1 MQNTPD
7 KPLQQPDANALFRY
21 QVVSTIL
28 AQEQMGQL
36 RHQAIQTVADMVLT
50 TPNNTSKKVSLRT
63 LYRWLAA
70 FEARGFAGLQST
82 QRPHTPSS
90 VVIPA
95 TVMEFLKQEK
105 MVDPQASV
113 PELIRRATGKEL
125 IGRDQSIHRT
135 TAWRGLKRMG
145 VDTTRAKA
153 RKDRDCRR
161 FSFPHRMDMVMCD
174 GKHFRAGSSR
184 LRRVALFFIDD
195 ASRAVLGVKVGS
207 SESTELFLNGLYQ
220 ILHRYGTMTTLFVDN
235 GSGFIANDSIDVL
248 RNLNILFIHG
258 TAGYPQGR
266 GKIERFNRTASDQML
281 RLLDGN
287 PDIDPDCAALEL
299 RLWHYL
305 HGQYNNTP
313 HCSLDGNTPWSRFKE
328 DPTPLRFHQN
338 QETLLKAFVLNKARS
353 VSNDHVISFNGV
365 QYEVPRGLASTR
377 VIIQHNPLDN
387 SVAILHQN
395 RTVRLAPLD
404 AQANARDKR
413 TKTAAFDEEPA
424 RPITKTSAQIAFDRE
439 HRPIV
444 GIDGG
449 FPTPKLPS
457 NVSPEKDQP

>member
-1 MQNTPD
+1 MQNTPN
-7 KPLQQPDANALFRY
+7 KPIHQPDAGALFRY

-36 RHQAIQTVADMVLT
+36 RPQAIQTVADMILI
-50 TPNNTSKKVSLRT
+50 TPNNTTKKVSPRT

-70 FEARGFAGLQST
+70 FEALGFEGLQAV

-95 TVMEFLKQEK
+95 TVTDFLKQEK
-105 MVDPQASV
+105 MADPQASV
-113 PELIRRATGKEL
+113 PELIRRATEMKL
-125 IGRDQSIHRT
+125 IKSNQSIHRA
-135 TAWRGLKRMG
+135 TAWRSLQRMG
-145 VDTTRAKA
+145 VDTTRSRA
-153 RKDRDCRR
+153 RKNRDCRR
-161 FSFPHRMDMVMCD
+161 FSFPHRLDMVMCD
-174 GKHFRAGSSR
+174 GKHFRAGSAR

-195 ASRAVLGVKVGS
+195 ASRVVLGIKVGT
-207 SESTELFLNGLYQ
+207 SENTELFLNGLYQ

-235 GSGFIANDSIDVL
+235 GSGFIANDAINVL

-287 PDIDPDCAALEL
+287 PDIDPDCASLEL

-313 HCSLDGNTPWSRFKE
+313 HSSLDGNTPWSRFKD
-328 DPTPLRFHQN
+328 DPTPLRSYQN

-365 QYEVPRGLASTR
+365 HYEVPRGLASSKIT
-377 VIIQHNPLDN
+377 IQHNPLDN
-387 SVAILHQN
+387 SVAIFHQN

-413 TKTAAFDEEPA
+413 SKTASPDEDPA
-424 RPITKTSAQIAFDRE
+424 RNISKTSAQMAFDRE

-444 GIDGG
+444 GVDGG
-449 FPTPKLPS
+449 FPLPKHPS
-457 NVSPEKDQP
+457 NTSLEKDQP

>member
-1 MQNTPD
+1 MQNTSN
-7 KPLQQPDANALFRY
+7 KPPHQPNADALFRY

-36 RHQAIQTVADMVLT
+36 RPQAIQTVANMALIA
-50 TPNNTSKKVSLRT
+50 PNNATKKVSPRT

-70 FEARGFAGLQST
+70 FEARGFEGLKSA

-90 VVIPA
+90 VVIPK
-95 TVMEFLKQEK
+95 TVTDFLKQEK
-105 MVDPQASV
+105 MADPQASV
-113 PELIRRATGKEL
+113 PELIRRATEMKL
-125 IGRDQSIHRT
+125 IKPNQSVHRA
-135 TAWRGLKRMG
+135 TAWRSLQRMG
-145 VDTTRAKA
+145 VDTTRARA
-153 RKDRDCRR
+153 RKNRDCRR

-174 GKHFRAGSSR
+174 GKHFRAGSAR

-195 ASRAVLGVKVGS
+195 ASRAVLGVKVGT

-220 ILHRYGTMTTLFVDN
+220 TLHRYGTMTTLFVDN

-266 GKIERFNRTASDQML
+266 GKIERFNRTAHDQML

-287 PDIDPDCAALEL
+287 PGIDPDCGALEL

-305 HGQYNNTP
+305 HGQYNHTP
-313 HCSLDGNTPWSRFKE
+313 HDSLDGDTPWSRFKD
-328 DPTPLRFHQN
+328 DPTPLRLHQN
-338 QETLLKAFVLNKARS
+338 SETLLKAFVLNRARS
-353 VSNDHVISFNGV
+353 VSNDHIISFNGV
-365 QYEVPRGLASTR
+365 LYEVPRGLASSKIT
-377 VIIQHNPLDN
+377 IQHNPLDN
-387 SVAILHQN
+387 SVAIFHQN
-395 RTVRLAPLD
+395 RTVRLSPLD

-413 TKTAAFDEEPA
+413 AKTAAPDEEPA
-424 RPITKTSAQIAFDRE
+424 RNIRKTSAQMAFDRE

-449 FPTPKLPS
+449 FSLSNPS
-457 NVSPEKDQP
+457 NTSQEKNQP

>member
-1 MQNTPD
+1 MQNTPN
-7 KPLQQPDANALFRY
+7 KPLHQPNPDALFRY

-36 RHQAIQTVADMVLT
+36 RHQAIQTVADMVLI
-50 TPNNTSKKVSLRT
+50 TPDNTAKKVCPRT

-70 FEARGFAGLQST
+70 FKARGFEGLQSV

-90 VVIPA
+90 VVIPE
-95 TVMEFLKQEK
+95 TVTDFLKQEK
-105 MVDPQASV
+105 MADPQASV
-113 PELIRRATGKEL
+113 PELIRRATAMEL
-125 IGRDQSIHRT
+125 IKPNQPIDRA
-135 TAWRGLKRMG
+135 TAWRSLQRMG
-145 VDTTRAKA
+145 VDTTRARA
-153 RKDRDCRR
+153 RRDRDCRR

-174 GKHFRAGSSR
+174 GKHFRAGAAR

-195 ASRAVLGVKVGS
+195 ASRTVLGVKVGS
-207 SESTELFLNGLYQ
+207 TESTELFLNGLHQ

-235 GSGFIANDSIDVL
+235 GSGFIANDAIDVL

-313 HCSLDGNTPWSRFKE
+313 HGSLDGNTPWSRFKD
-328 DPTPLRFHQN
+328 DPTPLRFHHPP
-338 QETLLKAFVLNKARS
+338 ETLLNAFVLNRSRS

-365 QYEVPRGLASTR
+365 RYEVPRGLASSKIT
-377 VIIQHNPLDN
+377 IQHNPLDN

-395 RTVRLAPLD
+395 RTVRLSPLD

-413 TKTAAFDEEPA
+413 AKTAAPDEEPA
-424 RPITKTSAQIAFDRE
+424 RNIRKTSAQMAFDRE

-444 GIDGG
+444 GSDGG
-449 FPTPKLPS
+449 FPLSNPS
-457 NVSPEKDQP
+457 NTSPEKDQP

>member
-1 MQNTPD
+1 MQNTPN
-7 KPLQQPDANALFRY
+7 KPLHQPNADALFRY

-36 RHQAIQTVADMVLT
+36 RPQAIQTVAEMVLT
-50 TPNNTSKKVSLRT
+50 TPNNTAKKVSPRS

-70 FEARGFAGLQST
+70 FEARGFEGLQSA

-95 TVMEFLKQEK
+95 TVTNFLKQEK
-105 MVDPQASV
+105 MADPQASV
-113 PELIRRATGKEL
+113 PELIRRASGSKL
-125 IGRDQSIHRT
+125 IEPDQSIHRT
-135 TAWRGLKRMG
+135 TAWRSLQRMG
-145 VDTTRAKA
+145 VDTTRARA

-174 GKHFRAGSSR
+174 GKHFRAGAAR

-195 ASRAVLGVKVGS
+195 TSRTVLGVKVGTA
-207 SESTELFLNGLYQ
+207 ESTELFLNGLYQ

-235 GSGFIANDSIDVL
+235 GSGFIAHDAIDVL

-305 HGQYNNTP
+305 HGQYNQTP
-313 HCSLDGNTPWSRFKE
+313 HGSLDGHTPWSRFKD
-328 DPTPLRFHQN
+328 DPTPLRFHQPP
-338 QETLLKAFVLNKARS
+338 ETLLKAFVLNRSRS

-365 QYEVPRGLASTR
+365 RYEVPRGLASSKIT
-377 VIIQHNPLDN
+377 IQHNPLDN

-395 RTVRLAPLD
+395 RTVRLSPLD

-413 TKTAAFDEEPA
+413 AKTAAPDEEPA
-424 RPITKTSAQIAFDRE
+424 RNISKTSAQMAFDRE
-439 HRPIV
+439 HQPIV

-449 FPTPKLPS
+449 FPLPKHSS
-457 NVSPEKDQP
+457 NTSLEKDQP